1 MLPVLKKELKTMFL
15 SPVGYIV
22 IAIFLFIFSGMFY
35 LFSINSR
42 SIDLGTIYFAI
53 AMYALPILVSV
64 LTMKSFSGERSK
76 KTEQLL
82 YISPRN
88 TISIVLGKFFALVL
102 VICIAVAIS
111 SIYYLI
117 LSIFGNPSFNRLLVI
132 WLGFILLSMAYISFG
147 ILISSLTESQI
158 VSAIITLIFLML
170 PIFITSSNA
179 LSYLI
184 LIDFFQKFATGVITV
199 REIVCLVSFTIMCV
213 TITTIGIEKRRN

>member
-15 SPVGYIV
+15 SPVGYII
-22 IAIFLFIFSGMFY
+22 IAVFLLIFSGIFY
-35 LFSINSR
+35 IFSINSR

-53 AMYALPILVSV
+53 AFYALPILVTV
-64 LTMKSFSGERSK
+64 LTMKSFSGERNK

-82 YISPRN
+82 YISPRS
-88 TISIVLGKFFALVL
+88 TISIVLGKFFALVI
-102 VICIAVAIS
+102 VICIAVVLS
-111 SIYYLI
+111 SIYYFI
-117 LSIFGNPSFNRLLVI
+117 LSMFGNPNFTKLLVI

-170 PIFITSSNA
+170 PIFVTSSNV

-199 REIVCLVSFTIMCV
+199 REVVCLLSFTVMCI